1 MAVTQS
7 SIFIRIG
14 ILEENTMTW
23 KTLRVMMMIDPMKY
37 VLECSI
43 DIGKSHALTFRRMK
57 RGNKRLK

>member
-7 SIFIRIG
+7 SICIRIG

-23 KTLRVMMMIDPMKY
+23 KKLRVMIMIDPMKY

-43 DIGKSHALTFRRMK
+43 DIGKSHALT
-57 RGNKRLK
+57 LVE